1 MRIST
6 SQYFETSATNYSK
19 SFSDTAKTQEQI
31 SSGSRIQTAA
41 DDPVGAAKLL
51 QLQQQSSM
59 LTQYSGNM
67 TSVTNSLNQS
77 ESVLGSINDALQRS
91 QELTLRAA
99 NSAISDDDRTSIA
112 NELGE
117 IEKTVFGLM
126 NSKDTDGNYMFA
138 GSKTTT
144 PPYAQNADGSY
155 SYHGDQTQLS
165 LQVSDT
171 LSLATNDTGFATFE
185 QATNTNR
192 TDASLVSPSVDDGR
206 IQVSDGSMSSQTS
219 YTKDFV
225 AGQPYSLS
233 FVSASQFKLTDSA
246 GKDVTAETTA
256 NGTYNA
262 GNTDGTNFSLRGVDF
277 SINISLKSGE
287 TASTAD
293 SVLAGHTFSLGSKPD
308 SISANRNPG
317 NTSTT
322 QLTTATVSDAGQ
334 YASTFPAQGAV
345 VKFTSPT
352 EYAVYAQPYAS
363 DSKAI
368 ATGPFSGGSIT
379 TAGVTFAVSG
389 TPAAGDQFA
398 VSANSHKTQNVLD
411 TLHNLKTA
419 LSTPVTDVASKL
431 DLKNAVNAAINNLAS
446 ASIKIDTT
454 RGAIGARGNALDIQQ
469 AENSSIALANK
480 STQSAIADTDMATA
494 SVTLNLQQTM
504 LQASQLAFAKIS
516 QLSLF
521 NKIG

>member
-31 SSGSRIQTAA
+31 SSGSRIQTAS

-67 TSVTNSLNQS
+67 TTVTNSLNQS
-77 ESVLGSINDALQRS
+77 ESVLDSINTALQRS
-91 QELTLRAA
+91 QELAVQAGNGSL
-99 NSAISDDDRTSIA
+99 SDDDRTAIA

-117 IEKTVFGLM
+117 IEKTVYGLM
-126 NSKDTDGNYMFA
+126 NSKDTDGNYMFS

-155 SYHGDQTQLS
+155 SYQGDQTQLS
-165 LQVSDT
+165 MQVSDT

-185 QATNTNR
+185 QAVNTSR
-192 TDASLVSPSVDDGR
+192 TSATLVSPAVDDGR
-206 IQVSDGSMSSQTS
+206 IQVSAGSMSSQPS

-225 AGQPYSLS
+225 AGQPYALS
-233 FVSASQFKLTDSA
+233 FVSSTEYKLTDST
-246 GKDVTAETTA
+246 GKDITAETTA
-256 NGTYNA
+256 NGKYSASNV
-262 GNTDGTNFSLRGVDF
+262 DGASFNLRGVDF
-277 SINISLKSGE
+277 SINVNLKTGDS
-287 TASTAD
+287 ASNVD
-293 SVLAGHTFSLGSKPD
+293 SVLAGHSFSLGSKPD
-308 SISANRNPG
+308 SIVANRSPG
-317 NTSTT
+317 NTSTA
-322 QLTTATVSDAGQ
+322 QITTATVSDSGQ

-352 EYAVYAQPYAS
+352 EYAVYAQPYGS

-389 TPAAGDQFA
+389 TPAAGDQFS

-419 LSTPVTDVASKL
+419 LSAPVTDAASKL
-431 DLKNAVNAAINNLAS
+431 DLKNSVNAAVNNLSS